1 MQNGIEGQFMKYL
14 PLVVVLLGC
23 GASAPNIQP
32 TVPIDP
38 SHRPE
43 MRELPPDPGAT
54 PPTPSEDWALPIEA
68 ATCTTSES
76 FTFDVPAGIEL
87 SEEKVTR
94 CLTYRTRYDE
104 LRSLYESDR
113 MVWGAHRELY
123 EERLRLSGEEIY
135 NLQPDWWD
143 ENKFAIGVAIGV
155 VLGIGVSIGV
165 YAAAD
170 NL

>member
-1 MQNGIEGQFMKYL
+1 MKYL
-14 PLVVVLLGC
+14 PLLVLVIGC
-23 GASAPNIQP
+23 GSAPPTIQP

-54 PPTPSEDWALPIEA
+54 PIPPEGDWVEAVEAGNDCQAEDGTVFSVQAGILLSEDKA
-68 ATCTTSES
+68 S
-76 FTFDVPAGIEL
+76 
-87 SEEKVTR
+87 R
-94 CLTYRTRYDE
+94 CMEYRIRYDE
-104 LRSLYESDR
+104 LRQDYEADR

-123 EERLRLSGEEIY
+123 EERLRLAGEEIY
-135 NLQPDWWD
+135 SLQPDWWD